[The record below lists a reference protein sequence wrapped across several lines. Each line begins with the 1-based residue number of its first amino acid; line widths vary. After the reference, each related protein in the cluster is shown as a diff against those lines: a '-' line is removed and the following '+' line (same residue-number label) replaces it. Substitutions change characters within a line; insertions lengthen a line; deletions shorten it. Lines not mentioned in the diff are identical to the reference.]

1 MYDYPN
7 HIGPLCSSEIA
18 HLSYHSESW
27 GPCILQCSHYSG
39 WKGSDFFGDSPSVAT
54 LHSPFFLKV
63 LKLPFLKKT
72 SENIVENY
80 GTHSSFGKKKRLCS
94 WIHGILS
101 HFNYLIFQAP
111 SHPEGKLDRPS
122 ALHLSLGDANHSLG
136 FESQLYASFQMCTSS
151 SNYSPNSWRID
162 SPNLTS
168 SISN

>member
-63 LKLPFLKKT
+63 LKLLFLKKT

-80 GTHSSFGKKKRLCS
+80 GTHSSFGKKKKAMFMDTWYFKSFQLLNISGSITPWRQARQALCS
-94 WIHGILS
+94 TFSAWGMPTIPWALRVNYMLVFKCVLRAATILQ
-101 HFNYLIFQAP
+101 IVG
-111 SHPEGKLDRPS
+111 E
-122 ALHLSLGDANHSLG
+122 
-136 FESQLYASFQMCTSS
+136 
-151 SNYSPNSWRID
+151 
-162 SPNLTS
+162 
-168 SISN
+168 